1 MYLTKNSKSPY
12 YQIIYTNDNRLTSK
26 STGKKLKSEAL
37 KYLSQFEKNLINEKI
52 IKPVKLSEF
61 RKEYEKFILI
71 KSKSYQKS
79 VSLSFNQIQSYLKT
93 DLLIKNIDIRIVES
107 FIHSIYNRSETA
119 SNLYH
124 RTLKAAF
131 SKAGDWGYI
140 KQNPFRLV
148 KLLKVSKPFPVFI
161 NETELQLILN
171 NTNESYLR
179 IIFLTAFY
187 SGMRLGEILN
197 LEWESINFRDK
208 IITVQ
213 NKDSFNTKNRKDRII
228 PMNEIL
234 FNSLQSIKPKIIT
247 LNNTESNYIFY
258 RMKGIKLNE
267 DYVSKRFKKAVRKA
281 KLNDKIHFHSLRHSF
296 ASLLAQR
303 GVSLL
308 IIKELLGHSSLRVTE
323 IYSHLQQ
330 KNLSNA
336 VQQLGRAI

>member
-197 LEWESINFRDK
+197 LEWESINLRDK

>member
-171 NTNESYLR
+171 NTNENYLR

-197 LEWESINFRDK
+197 LEWESRNFRDK